1 MQTKPTPFKK
11 EWNSSCSKS
20 RRRENI
26 RFALDDFRINLHDS
40 AILHA
45 LRTLGCTFLRA
56 PTPFHSS
63 SLLCDIV
70 HEGTQAVHQSV
81 VPGAGLCD
89 STVVEPVSLL
99 TSFFPEDS
107 WRHDFKGPQKEG
119 KEKQTKDF
127 NRFRRRKVN
136 TYLSYTSFFMNEA
149 VFIHDSSS

>member
-1 MQTKPTPFKK
+1 MQTKPTPNSEEEGMKEQLFKV
-11 EWNSSCSKS
+11 CLGLHS

-70 HEGTQAVHQSV
+70 HEGTQAVHKSV
-81 VPGAGLCD
+81 VPGAGCV
-89 STVVEPVSLL
+89 TPLL
-99 TSFFPEDS
+99 WLNPF
-107 WRHDFKGPQKEG
+107 H
-119 KEKQTKDF
+119 
-127 NRFRRRKVN
+127 
-136 TYLSYTSFFMNEA
+136 Y
-149 VFIHDSSS
+149 